1 MLTLVLRAWSLVAQS
16 GRARHFMQHCSHRRV
31 LDKGPRAF
39 PDQTHRTATPKPHL
53 VKLARMLLEPTYLL
67 KHSLVMRC
75 FGVDVIVSSFRIFQ
89 PSQLMR
95 QYLSA
100 A

>member
-16 GRARHFMQHCSHRRV
+16 GRRARHFMQHCSHRRV

-67 KHSLVMRC
+67 VMRC

>member
-16 GRARHFMQHCSHRRV
+16 GRRARHFMQHCSHRRV

-39 PDQTHRTATPKPHL
+39 PDQTHRT
-53 VKLARMLLEPTYLL
+53 VKLARMLLEPTYL
-67 KHSLVMRC
+67 LVMRC